1 VTRTRHGWLLAGGA
15 FALITF
21 LGWWLAPGGAAAVLG
36 TVALCVWLAF
46 TLPIVAWRLWRRL
59 TYRVG
64 VRLFLSYL
72 LLGVTPFVFGLAMAA
87 IALYILAGQYTSVRV
102 GLDVAGYVEDV
113 RAECVRV
120 ADALATDGPDVAR
133 SALEA
138 MRTDPPPPWSA
149 LEWILVDAG
158 RIDRSAGLDG
168 VEVAWP
174 RIGQEPRMVTTGE
187 RVFGV
192 VAAGTPDRGVAL
204 LQPLDR
210 PTSVAFSQGRWYQAV
225 FVGGEG
231 EDGGDGEVEVSA
243 SAGRDG
249 AEVSLEAEDAAAD
262 ELFGPWPRPTEPLL
276 DRPFIWWFREPV
288 GVLDLATGDQVDD
301 VGMVILMRTSPR
313 AVWDDFVLSRPEL
326 SEGLQAVIIG
336 VAAFF
341 LLVYAVALVIAA
353 SMIVSIT
360 RATSRLT
367 RGAGLVAAGD
377 LDHRIPV
384 RRHDQLGDL
393 SASFNSMTASVQS
406 MLAEVGEKERLAREL
421 ELAREIQRSL
431 LPEAA
436 LRLGPVT
443 LFAAFRPAT
452 EVGGDYFDV
461 FPVDANRL
469 LVAIGDVAGHGL
481 STGLL
486 MASLKALLAALA
498 DEGYRGAD
506 LVRRVNDVFRSQ
518 RPERTI
524 ATLAVVDIDLR
535 ARRFEITNAGH
546 PPALVID
553 RDGRVTEVGRG
564 SIPLGSPLCRPSV
577 ADAAFD
583 VGSRLVLYS
592 DGVVEAPDPS
602 GDPFGY
608 DRLVDLLRR
617 SAGSAPDAVIGQ
629 VLAEVEAHHG
639 RPQPMDDITV
649 LIVDGGAAPGDGG

>member
-1 VTRTRHGWLLAGGA
+1 VTRARHGWLLAGGA
-15 FALITF
+15 FALITV
-21 LGWWLAPGGAAAVLG
+21 LGWWIAPGGAAAVLG

-46 TLPIVAWRLWRRL
+46 TLPVALWRLWRRL

-72 LLGVTPFVFGLAMAA
+72 LLGVTPFLFGLAMAA

-102 GLDVAGYVEDV
+102 GLDVVAYVEDL
-113 RAECVRV
+113 RTECVRA
-120 ADALATDGPDVAR
+120 ADTLETDGPVVAR
-133 SALEA
+133 SALDA
-138 MRTDPPPPWSA
+138 MRADPPAPWSE

-158 RIDRSAGLDG
+158 RSDRSAGLDG

-174 RIGQEPRMVTTGE
+174 PVGREPRLVTTGK

-192 VAAGTPDRGVAL
+192 VAVGTPVRGVAL
-204 LQPLDR
+204 LLPLDR
-210 PTSVAFSQGRWYQAV
+210 STSGAFSRDAWYQAV
-225 FVGGEG
+225 FVGG
-231 EDGGDGEVEVSA
+231 DGESGESGDVEVSA
-243 SAGRDG
+243 SAAREG
-249 AEVSLEAEDAAAD
+249 AGVKLQADDAGAD
-262 ELFGPWPRPTEPLL
+262 ELFGPWPRPSERLL
-276 DRPFIWWFREPV
+276 DRPFIWWFRKPV
-288 GVLDLATGDQVDD
+288 GVLDLTTGQPVDD
-301 VGMVILMRTSPR
+301 VDTVILMRTSPR

-336 VAAFF
+336 VASFF
-341 LLVYAVALVIAA
+341 LLVYAVALLIAA

-384 RRHDQLGDL
+384 RRQDQLGDL
-393 SASFNSMTASVQS
+393 SASFNSMTSSVQS

-436 LRLGPVT
+436 LRHGPVT
-443 LFAAFRPAT
+443 LYAAFRPAT

-461 FPVDANRL
+461 FPLEANRL

-498 DEGYRGAD
+498 DEGYRGVD
-506 LVRRVNDVFRSQ
+506 LIRRVNEVFRSQ

-524 ATLAVVDIDLR
+524 ATLAVVDIDL
-535 ARRFEITNAGH
+535 AERRLEITNAGH
-546 PPALVID
+546 PPAMLVD
-553 RDGRVTEVGRG
+553 PDGRVTEVGRG
-564 SIPLGSPLCRPSV
+564 SIPLGSPLCQPTTSRAGFES
-577 ADAAFD
+577 
-583 VGSRLVLYS
+583 GSRLVLYS
-592 DGVVEAPDPS
+592 DGVVEAPDAE
-602 GDPFGY
+602 GEPFGY
-608 DRLVDLLRR
+608 DRLVDIVRR
-617 SAGSAPDAVIGQ
+617 SADSPSDAVIGQ
-629 VLAEVEAHHG
+629 VLAAVEEYHG
-639 RPQPMDDITV
+639 RPRPVDDITV
-649 LIVDGGAAPGDGG
+649 LVVDAGSTPPRPD

>member
-1 VTRTRHGWLLAGGA
+1 MTRARHGWLLAGGA
-15 FALITF
+15 FALIAF

-46 TLPIVAWRLWRRL
+46 TLPIVLWRLWRRL

-72 LLGVTPFVFGLAMAA
+72 LLGVTPFLFGLAMAA
-87 IALYILAGQYTSVRV
+87 IGLYILAGQYTSVRV
-102 GLDVAGYVEDV
+102 GLDVVDYVDDV

-120 ADALATDGPDVAR
+120 ADVLAAEGPDLAR
-133 SALEA
+133 STLET
-138 MRTDPPPPWSA
+138 MRADPPQPWTE
-149 LEWILVDAG
+149 LEWVLVDAG
-158 RIDRSAGLDG
+158 RIDRSPGLDD
-168 VEVAWP
+168 VEVTWP
-174 RIGQEPRMVTTGE
+174 SVGQEPRLVTTGE

-192 VAAGTPDRGVAL
+192 VAAGTSDRGVAL
-204 LQPLDR
+204 LLPLDR
-210 PTSVAFSQGRWYQAV
+210 STSVEFSQGAWYQAV
-225 FVGGEG
+225 FVGGKDEARSHREKEG
-231 EDGGDGEVEVSA
+231 FREGLGDG
-243 SAGRDG
+243 AG
-249 AEVSLEAEDAAAD
+249 VNLEASGAGAD
-262 ELFGPWPRPTEPLL
+262 ELFGRWPAPTDHLL
-276 DRPFIWWFREPV
+276 DRPFIYWFREPV
-288 GVLDLATGDQVDD
+288 GVLDLVTGQPVDD
-301 VGMVILMRTSPR
+301 VGTVILMRTSPR

-326 SEGLQAVIIG
+326 SEGLQAVTIG
-336 VAAFF
+336 VASFF
-341 LLVYAVALVIAA
+341 LLVYAVALLIAA

-360 RATSRLT
+360 RATTRLT

-436 LRLGPVT
+436 LRHGPVT
-443 LFAAFRPAT
+443 LYAAFRPAT

-461 FPVDANRL
+461 FPLETDRL

-506 LVRRVNDVFRSQ
+506 LIRRVNEVFRSQ

-524 ATLAVVDIDLR
+524 ATLAVVDIDL
-535 ARRFEITNAGH
+535 ATRRLEITNAGH
-546 PPALVID
+546 PPAVMVEP
-553 RDGRVTEVGRG
+553 DGRVTEVGRG
-564 SIPLGSPLCRPSV
+564 SIPLGSPLCRPSTV
-577 ADAAFD
+577 RADFAP
-583 VGSRLVLYS
+583 GSRLVLYS
-592 DGVVEAPDPS
+592 DGVVEAPDPD
-602 GDPFGY
+602 GEPFGY
-608 DRLVDLLRR
+608 ERLVDILRR
-617 SAGSAPDAVIGQ
+617 SADSPSDAVIGQ
-629 VLAEVEAHHG
+629 VLAAVEEHHR
-639 RPQPMDDITV
+639 RPRPMDDITV
-649 LIVDGGAAPGDGG
+649 LVVDAGSTPSDHG

>member
-1 VTRTRHGWLLAGGA
+1 M
-15 FALITF
+15 LITF

-46 TLPIVAWRLWRRL
+46 TLPVALWRLWRRL

-72 LLGVTPFVFGLAMAA
+72 LLGVTPFLFGLAMAA

-102 GLDVAGYVEDV
+102 GLDVVGHVEDV

-120 ADALATDGPDVAR
+120 AATLEAEGPDVAR
-133 SALEA
+133 PALDA
-138 MRTDPPPPWSA
+138 MRADPPSPWSE
-149 LEWILVDAG
+149 LEWILADAG

-174 RIGQEPRMVTTGE
+174 PVGREPRLVTTGV
-187 RVFGV
+187 RIFGV
-192 VAAGTPDRGVAL
+192 IAVGDPDHGVAL
-204 LQPLDR
+204 LLPLDR
-210 PTSVAFSQGRWYQAV
+210 RTSAEFSRGAWYQAV
-225 FVGGEG
+225 FVGGDGESD
-231 EDGGDGEVEVSA
+231 EDGDVNVST
-243 SAGRDG
+243 SATRDG
-249 AEVSLEAEDAAAD
+249 AGVTIDAEDAGAD
-262 ELFGPWPRPTEPLL
+262 DLFGPWPRSSERLL

-288 GVLDLATGDQVDD
+288 GVLDLATGQPVDD
-301 VGMVILMRTSPR
+301 VGTVILMRTSPR

-326 SEGLQAVIIG
+326 SEGLQAGIIG
-336 VAAFF
+336 VASFF
-341 LLVYAVALVIAA
+341 LLVYVVALLIAA

-360 RATSRLT
+360 RATSRLS
-367 RGAGLVAAGD
+367 RGASLVAAGD

-436 LRLGPVT
+436 LRHGPMT
-443 LFAAFRPAT
+443 LYAAFRPAT

-461 FPVDANRL
+461 FPLETNRL

-486 MASLKALLAALA
+486 MASLKAMLAALA
-498 DEGYRGAD
+498 DEGYRGVD
-506 LVRRVNDVFRSQ
+506 LIRRVNEVFRSQ

-524 ATLAVVDIDLR
+524 ATLAVVDIDLAAHR
-535 ARRFEITNAGH
+535 LEITNAGH
-546 PPALVID
+546 PPAVLVEP
-553 RDGRVTEVGRG
+553 DGRVTEVGRG
-564 SIPLGSPLCRPSV
+564 SIPLGSPLCRPST
-577 ADAAFD
+577 AHAGFEA
-583 VGSRLVLYS
+583 GSRLVLYS
-592 DGVVEAPDPS
+592 DGVVEAPDPD
-602 GDPFGY
+602 GEPFGY
-608 DRLVDLLRR
+608 ERLVDILRR
-617 SAGSAPDAVIGQ
+617 SAGSPSEAVIGQ
-629 VLAEVEAHHG
+629 VLAAVQAHHG
-639 RPQPMDDITV
+639 RPRPVDDITV
-649 LIVDGGAAPGDGG
+649 LVVDAGSTSPDHG